1 MPSAI
6 EFVKAGKLRALAVT
20 GPARSQALPD
30 VPTVGEF
37 VPGYEADAWNG
48 VGAPTST
55 PPEIIDKLNRKI
67 NAVLADPAMRAH
79 LANVGSEPLSMRP
92 AEFRKFIVNET
103 EKWAKVIRA
112 AGIKPE

>member
-1 MPSAI
+1 
-6 EFVKAGKLRALAVT
+6 
-20 GPARSQALPD
+20 
-30 VPTVGEF
+30 VGEF

-55 PPEIIDKLNRKI
+55 PPEFIDKLNREI
-67 NAVLADPAMRAH
+67 NAVLADPAMRAQ